1 MPEMNNRIYADRRDA
16 GRALVPE
23 IKRLELT
30 DPIVLGLPRGGIP
43 VAYEVAIAIGA
54 LLDVLVVRK
63 LGAPFQ
69 PELALGAIASGPVRV
84 LNEEL
89 LDLPG
94 IDEAM
99 IEDIVASE
107 TRELERRESLYRGDR
122 PYPELH
128 EREVIIVDDG
138 MATGA
143 TMRAAVQS
151 VRSRVPA
158 KLLTAVPTA
167 SAQAVQSVEEMV
179 DQVICLDTPAPF
191 YAVGNY
197 YLNFGQTT
205 DDEVRKLLRE
215 SWEARPAA

>member
-1 MPEMNNRIYADRRDA
+1 MNNRIYADRRDA

-23 IKRLELT
+23 IKRIELT

-43 VAYEVAIAIGA
+43 VAFEVAIAIGA

-69 PELALGAIASGPVRV
+69 PELALGAIASGRICV

-94 IDEAM
+94 IDEAV
-99 IEDIVASE
+99 IEKIVAGE
-107 TRELERRESLYRGDR
+107 TKELERRESLYRGHR
-122 PYPELH
+122 PYPELQQ
-128 EREVIIVDDG
+128 REVIIVDDG

-143 TMRAAVQS
+143 TMRAAAQS
-151 VRSRVPA
+151 VRAREPA
-158 KLLTAVPTA
+158 KLLIAVPTA
-167 SAQAVQSVEEMV
+167 SAQAVQSVEDTV
-179 DQVICLDTPAPF
+179 DRVICLDTPAPF

-205 DDEVRKLLRE
+205 DDEVRSLLRE
-215 SWEARPAA
+215 AWEARPAA

>member
-1 MPEMNNRIYADRRDA
+1 MPAMNNRIYADRRDA

-23 IKRLELT
+23 IKRIELT

-43 VAYEVAIAIGA
+43 VAFEVAIAIGA

-69 PELALGAIASGPVRV
+69 PELALGAIASGRICV

-94 IDEAM
+94 IDEAV
-99 IEDIVASE
+99 IEKIVAGE
-107 TRELERRESLYRGDR
+107 TKELERRESLYRGHR
-122 PYPELH
+122 PYPELQQ
-128 EREVIIVDDG
+128 REVIIVDDG

-143 TMRAAVQS
+143 TMRAAAQS
-151 VRSRVPA
+151 VRAREPA
-158 KLLTAVPTA
+158 KLLIAVPTA
-167 SAQAVQSVEEMV
+167 SAQAVQSVEDTV
-179 DQVICLDTPAPF
+179 DRVICLDTPAPF

-205 DDEVRKLLRE
+205 DDEVRSLLRE
-215 SWEARPAA
+215 AWEARPAA